1 MKIVLASSNPHKV
14 KEINEIVANT
24 GLEFILPPEGFDPVE
39 NGETFEENS
48 KIKALAAWK
57 LTRSW
62 TLADDSGLCIKALG
76 GKPGIYSARY
86 AETPEKRIERVLSE
100 MEEYEKNKYNHYM
113 SGLTLTPSL
122 SPGDGENSR
131 GAEFV
136 CAMTLINPEGEVE
149 FACKGVCKGSITR
162 KPSGTN
168 GFGYDPIF
176 QPEGYEVTIA
186 QLSEAE
192 KNRISHR
199 SVALREVIKYI
210 TSRFQ

>member
-39 NGETFEENS
+39 DGETFEENS
-48 KIKALAAWK
+48 KIKADAAWE
-57 LTRSW
+57 LTKNW

-86 AETPEKRIERVLSE
+86 AETPAKRIERVLSE
-100 MEEYEKNKYNHYM
+100 MEDK
-113 SGLTLTPSL
+113 T
-122 SPGDGENSR
+122 DR
-131 GAEFV
+131 DAEFV

-149 FACKGVCKGSITR
+149 FAYKGVCKGSITR
-162 KPSGTN
+162 KASGTN

-176 QPEGYEVTIA
+176 QPEGYEVTMA
-186 QLSEAE
+186 ELSEEE